1 MASDRFAVTAC
12 VLLRRGDSWLLGLRA
27 AGVAY
32 APGALGLIG
41 GHVESADAEA
51 SVLEATAR
59 REVLEECG
67 IDLTGVALRYLESEL
82 FTTERGEP
90 QVTVTF
96 VAEAPPG
103 VEPTATA
110 PDELTSV
117 GWWTITEVQDDPR
130 SPAWLPALL
139 TRAAETLAS

>member
-1 MASDRFAVTAC
+1 VAIGRFAVTAC
-12 VLLRRGDSWLLGLRA
+12 VLLRRGDAWLLGLRA
-27 AGVAY
+27 PGVAY

-41 GHVESADAEA
+41 GHVEAADAEA
-51 SVLEATAR
+51 FVLEATAR

-67 IDLTGVALRYLESEL
+67 IDLAGVPLQYLESEL

-103 VEPTATA
+103 VQPTATA
-110 PDELTSV
+110 PEELTAV
-117 GWWTITEVQDDPR
+117 GWWTTAEIADDPR
-130 SPAWLPALL
+130 APAWLPALL
-139 TRAAETLAS
+139 ARAAAALAH